1 MELSDAEK
9 KDFLQ
14 RIEELLGIDVITTEV
29 RDDIYKT
36 LIVACGR
43 ALFARRMEDDKS
55 AK

>member
-1 MELSDAEK
+1 MGLSDAEK

-14 RIEELLGIDVITTEV
+14 KIEELLGIDVITTEV

-43 ALFARRMEDDKS
+43 SLHAGHMGDD
-55 AK
+55 